1 MKASFLI
8 CGHNSRGDLLER
20 VVAAC
25 VAQEGLTEADEI
37 LLVDSGSSPA
47 LQVPAAYAG
56 RVKLVREEQ
65 PGLARAR
72 VCGIR
77 HSTGEM
83 LIFVDDDTVL
93 YPDYLAQA
101 RKILAERPYLAA
113 IGGQLLPEFEGPLP
127 LPEYYYRYWL
137 AIREFDHESWTNRW
151 EDFAATPIG
160 GGMVV
165 RRAVADAWAELCE
178 TTPWRM
184 GMGRSGGALTGGED
198 RDLVHTACA
207 SGFGVGVFP
216 ALRLTHVFP
225 PHRLKPEFLVRIA
238 EGNAQ
243 SGTFL
248 RGMLNGKLQPPP
260 VTLKHRLRVWFDSL
274 GRPEV
279 DRRIALALERGRR
292 AGWAAVVGVRG
303 RLPSAQLTAN

>member
-1 MKASFLI
+1 VKASFLI
-8 CGHNSRGDLLER
+8 CGHNSRADLLER

-25 VAQEGLTEADEI
+25 VAQEGLCEEDEI
-37 LLVDSGSSPA
+37 LLVDSGSSPP

-77 HSTGEM
+77 NSSGEM
-83 LIFVDDDTVL
+83 LVFVDDDTVL

-101 RKILAERPYLAA
+101 RRILAERPYLAA
-113 IGGQLLPEFEGPLP
+113 IGGQLIPEFEGPLP
-127 LPEYYYRYWL
+127 LPEQYYRYWL
-137 AIREFDHESWTNRW
+137 AIREFDRESWTNRW

-165 RRAVADAWAELCE
+165 RRMVADAWAQLCE
-178 TTPWRM
+178 MTPWRM

-198 RDLVHTACA
+198 RDLVHTACQ
-207 SGFGVGVFP
+207 SGHGVGVFP
-216 ALRLTHVFP
+216 ALRITHVFP
-225 PHRLKPEFLVRIA
+225 PHRLKPDFLIRIA

-243 SGTFL
+243 SDAFL
-248 RGMLNGKLQPPP
+248 RGMLNPQALPPP
-260 VTLKHRLRVWFDSL
+260 DTLAHRIGCLLKSFNQNKL
-274 GRPEV
+274 E
-279 DRRIALALERGRR
+279 RRITAVARRGAKQGWINVLAERENQTRCR
-292 AGWAAVVGVRG
+292 
-303 RLPSAQLTAN
+303 

>member
-25 VAQEGLTEADEI
+25 VAQEGLSEADEI

-47 LQVPAAYAG
+47 LQVPAASAEG
-56 RVKLVREEQ
+56 VRLVREEQ

-93 YPDYLAQA
+93 HPDYLAQG
-101 RKILAERPYLAA
+101 RRILAERPYLAA

-127 LPEYYYRYWL
+127 LPEQYYRYWL
-137 AIREFDHESWTNRW
+137 AIREFGHESWTNRW

-165 RRAVADAWAELCE
+165 RRAVADVWAKLCE

-184 GMGRSGGALTGGED
+184 GMGRSGSALTGGED

-216 ALRLTHVFP
+216 GLRLTHVFP
-225 PHRLKPEFLVRIA
+225 PHRLKPEFLVKIA

-243 SGTFL
+243 SDAFL
-248 RGMLNGKLQPPP
+248 RGMLNENLQRPSDTIAHQA
-260 VTLKHRLRVWFDSL
+260 VSFLRGLRKGRLERAIARAMQRGAKSGWDRVP
-274 GRPEV
+274 R
-279 DRRIALALERGRR
+279 DRAALATYR
-292 AGWAAVVGVRG
+292 
-303 RLPSAQLTAN
+303 